1 VGVAHFWLTYR
12 RKYGSRRLGVLIVDS
27 TSIDQARLDAAA
39 DWIDEGRKFVEGI
52 EMELAHAA
60 LVPAM
65 ALSRMLSPEE
75 AHDLIDQFERDQGPA
90 SVKREDKPTN

>member
-1 VGVAHFWLTYR
+1 
-12 RKYGSRRLGVLIVDS
+12 
-27 TSIDQARLDAAA
+27 
-39 DWIDEGRKFVEGI
+39 
-52 EMELAHAA
+52 MELAHAA